1 MSTLV
6 CRGSVR
12 RGDAVSRI
20 LIDTF
25 GSSDPPAVICFAK
38 QTGRSAG
45 GEGDEGYIK
54 RKVIAKE
61 TIGQ

>member
-1 MSTLV
+1 MSALV

-25 GSSDPPAVICFAK
+25 GSSDPPAGICFAR
-38 QTGRSAG
+38 QTGRSAD
-45 GEGDEGYIK
+45 GEGDEGYRK
-54 RKVIAKE
+54 REGIVKE
-61 TIGQ
+61 ITGQ